1 MECGMNF
8 QDLIYVKR
16 DGGVLTEEQIR
27 WFINAFTKN
36 EIPDEQA
43 GSFLMAVFFQG
54 LNKEELSVWTDAM
67 IKSGEILD
75 LSSVGKPTVDKHS
88 TGGVGDKISLPLCPL
103 VASFG
108 AAVPQLS
115 GRGLGTFGG
124 TLDKM
129 ESVSGFNI
137 TLSNEK
143 MIQQLKDVGVFITAA
158 GAGLAPADRKMYS
171 FRDVIGTVECIPL
184 IASSIM
190 SKKIAEG
197 TQSLVLDVKAGR
209 GAFMKDFSKAK
220 QLAETMVEIGNKA
233 GVKTVALI
241 TQMDTPLG
249 NAVGNALEVS
259 ESIDVL
265 NGKGPQDVIEITLAL
280 AKEMLQ
286 LAGINKDPA
295 TGLKDGTALQVW
307 KKMIVAQGGN
317 PDIEIPVAKQKENV
331 VATQSGYITDLDAYA
346 IGLSAWRLGA
356 GRAKKEDAVS
366 KTAGII
372 CLAKEGDYV
381 EKDQPVLELHI
392 DDSSRLPLAKEAL
405 KNAFTI
411 AAEPREK
418 RKIVLERIS

>member
-1 MECGMNF
+1 MNF
-8 QDLIYVKR
+8 QDLIYAKR

-54 LNKEELSVWTDAM
+54 LNKEELNVWTDAM

-75 LSSVGKPTVDKHS
+75 LSGVGKPTVDKHS

-209 GAFMKDFSKAK
+209 GAFMKDFSRAK

-295 TGLKDGTALQVW
+295 TGLKDGSAMQVW
-307 KKMIVAQGGN
+307 KKMIIAQGGN
-317 PDIEIPVAKQKENV
+317 PDIEIPVAKQKEKV

-411 AAEPREK
+411 GAEPKEK
-418 RKIVLERIS
+418 RKIILERIS

>member
-1 MECGMNF
+1 MNF

-54 LNKEELSVWTDAM
+54 LNKEELNVWTDAM

-75 LSSVGKPTVDKHS
+75 LASVGKPTVDKHS

-108 AAVPQLS
+108 VAVPQLS

-129 ESVSGFNI
+129 ESISGFNI

-265 NGKGPQDVIEITLAL
+265 NGEGPQDVIEITLAL

-317 PDIEIPVAKQKENV
+317 PDIEIPVAKQKENI

-405 KNAFTI
+405 KNSFTI
-411 AAEPREK
+411 GAEPREK

>member
-1 MECGMNF
+1 MNF
-8 QDLIYVKR
+8 QDLIYAKR

-54 LNKEELSVWTDAM
+54 LNKQELNYWTDAM
-67 IKSGEILD
+67 VKSGEKLD

-103 VASFG
+103 VASLG

-137 TLSNEK
+137 SLTNEQ
-143 MIQQLKDVGVFITAA
+143 MIKQLKDVGVFITAA

-171 FRDVIGTVECIPL
+171 FRDVIGAVECIPL

-209 GAFMKDFSKAK
+209 GAFMKDFSRAK

-241 TQMDTPLG
+241 TQMETPLG
-249 NAVGNALEVS
+249 NAVGNALEVT

-265 NGKGPQDVIEITLAL
+265 SGKGPQDVIEITLAL
-280 AKEMLQ
+280 AKEMLE
-286 LAGINKDPA
+286 LAGIKKDPA
-295 TGLKDGTALQVW
+295 VSLKDGSALATW
-307 KKMIVAQGGN
+307 KKMIIAQGGN
-317 PDIEIPVAKQKENV
+317 PDAEIPVATKIEKV
-331 VATQSGYITDLDAYA
+331 LAPKAGFITDLDAYA

-366 KTAGII
+366 KTAGIV

-381 EKDQPVLELHI
+381 EKDQPVLDLHI
-392 DDSSRLPLAKEAL
+392 DEQDRVVLAKQAL
-405 KNAFTI
+405 ENAFSI
-411 AAEPREK
+411 GPEPREK

>member
-1 MECGMNF
+1 MNF

-54 LNKEELSVWTDAM
+54 LNKEELNVWTDAM

-88 TGGVGDKISLPLCPL
+88 TGGVGDKISPPLCPL

-129 ESVSGFNI
+129 ESISGFNI

-317 PDIEIPVAKQKENV
+317 PDIEIPVAKQKENI

-381 EKDQPVLELHI
+381 EKDQPVLELHV

-411 AAEPREK
+411 GAEPREK

>member
-1 MECGMNF
+1 MNF
-8 QDLIYVKR
+8 QDLIYAKR

-67 IKSGEILD
+67 VKSGEILD

-137 TLSNEK
+137 TLSNDQ
-143 MIQQLKDVGVFITAA
+143 MIKQLKDVGVFITAA
-158 GAGLAPADRKMYS
+158 SSGLAPADRKMYS
-171 FRDVIGTVECIPL
+171 FRDVIGAVECIPL

-197 TQSLVLDVKAGR
+197 TQALVLDVKAGR

-249 NAVGNALEVS
+249 QAVGNALEVS

-280 AKEMLQ
+280 AKEMLE
-286 LAGINKDPA
+286 LAGIKKDPA
-295 TGLKDGTALQVW
+295 TGLKDGSAFEIW
-307 KKMIVAQGGN
+307 KKMIIAQGGD
-317 PDIEIPVAKQKENV
+317 PEIEIPVATNKEKV
-331 VATQSGYITDLDAYA
+331 VATKAGYITNLDAYS
-346 IGLSAWRLGA
+346 IGLAAWRLGA
-356 GRAKKEDAVS
+356 GREKKEDSVS

-392 DDSSRLPLAKEAL
+392 DDAARLPLAKVAL
-405 KNAFTI
+405 ENAFTI
-411 AAEPREK
+411 GSEPKEK
-418 RKIVLERIS
+418 RKIILERIS

>member
-1 MECGMNF
+1 MNF
-8 QDLIYVKR
+8 QDLIYTKR
-16 DGGVLTEEQIR
+16 DGGVLTEDQIR

-54 LNKEELSVWTDAM
+54 LNKEELNVWTDAM

-137 TLSNEK
+137 MLSNEK

-220 QLAETMVEIGNKA
+220 QLAETMVEIGNRA

-286 LAGINKDPA
+286 LAGIDKDPA
-295 TGLKDGTALQVW
+295 TGLKDGSALQVW
-307 KKMIVAQGGN
+307 KKMIIAQGGN
-317 PDIEIPVAKQKENV
+317 PDIEIPVATKKEKV

-392 DDSSRLPLAKEAL
+392 DEAARLPFAKEAL
-405 KNAFTI
+405 KNAFSI
-411 AAEPREK
+411 GAEPKEK
-418 RKIVLERIS
+418 RKIILERIS

>member
-1 MECGMNF
+1 MNF
-8 QDLIYVKR
+8 QDLIYAKR

-27 WFINAFTKN
+27 WFINTFTKN

-295 TGLKDGTALQVW
+295 TGLKDGSAMQVW
-307 KKMIVAQGGN
+307 KKMIIAQGGN

-411 AAEPREK
+411 GAEPKEK
-418 RKIVLERIS
+418 RKIILERIS

>member
-1 MECGMNF
+1 MNF
-8 QDLIYVKR
+8 QDLIYAKR

-27 WFINAFTKN
+27 WFINAFTKD
-36 EIPDEQA
+36 EIPNEQA
-43 GSFLMAVFFQG
+43 GSFLMAVYFQG
-54 LNKEELSVWTDAM
+54 LNKQELNTWTDAM
-67 IKSGEILD
+67 INSGEKLD
-75 LSSVGKPTVDKHS
+75 LSTVGKPTVDKHS

-129 ESVSGFNI
+129 ESISGFNI

-295 TGLKDGTALQVW
+295 TGLKDGSAMQVW

-392 DDSSRLPLAKEAL
+392 DEASRLPFAKEAL

-411 AAEPREK
+411 GAEPKEK
-418 RKIVLERIS
+418 RKIILERIS

>member
-1 MECGMNF
+1 MNF
-8 QDLIYVKR
+8 QDLIYAKR

-54 LNKEELSVWTDAM
+54 LNKEELNVWTDAM

-75 LSSVGKPTVDKHS
+75 LSGVGKPTVDKHS

-286 LAGINKDPA
+286 LAGIDKDPA
-295 TGLKDGTALQVW
+295 TGLKDGSALQVW
-307 KKMIVAQGGN
+307 KKMIIAQGGN
-317 PDIEIPVAKQKENV
+317 PDIEIPVATKKEKV

-381 EKDQPVLELHI
+381 EKDEAA
-392 DDSSRLPLAKEAL
+392 RLPFAKEAL
-405 KNAFTI
+405 KNAFSI
-411 AAEPREK
+411 GAEPKEK
-418 RKIVLERIS
+418 RKIILERIS

>member
-1 MECGMNF
+1 MNF
-8 QDLIYVKR
+8 QDLIYAKR

-295 TGLKDGTALQVW
+295 TGLKDGSAMQVW
-307 KKMIVAQGGN
+307 KKMIIAQGGN

-411 AAEPREK
+411 GAEPKEK
-418 RKIVLERIS
+418 RKIILERIS

>member
-1 MECGMNF
+1 MNF
-8 QDLIYVKR
+8 QDLIYAKR
-16 DGGVLTEEQIR
+16 DGGVLNEEQIR

-307 KKMIVAQGGN
+307 KKMIIAQGGN
-317 PDIEIPVAKQKENV
+317 PDIEIPVAKKKENV

-381 EKDQPVLELHI
+381 EKDQPILELHI
-392 DDSSRLPLAKEAL
+392 DDASRLPLAKEAL

-411 AAEPREK
+411 GAEPKEK
-418 RKIVLERIS
+418 RKIILERIS

>member
-1 MECGMNF
+1 MNF
-8 QDLIYVKR
+8 QDLIYAKR

-54 LNKEELSVWTDAM
+54 LNKEELNVWTDAM

-392 DDSSRLPLAKEAL
+392 DEASRLPFAKEAL

-411 AAEPREK
+411 GAEPKEK
-418 RKIVLERIS
+418 RKIILERIS

>member
-1 MECGMNF
+1 MNF

-54 LNKEELSVWTDAM
+54 LNKEELNVWTDAM

-137 TLSNEK
+137 TLPNEK

-317 PDIEIPVAKQKENV
+317 PDIEIPVAKQKENI

-381 EKDQPVLELHI
+381 EKDQPVLELHV

-411 AAEPREK
+411 GAEPREK

>member
-1 MECGMNF
+1 MNF
-8 QDLIYVKR
+8 QDLIYAKR
-16 DGGVLTEEQIR
+16 DGGVLTEAQIR

-307 KKMIVAQGGN
+307 KKMIIAQGGN
-317 PDIEIPVAKQKENV
+317 PDIEIPVAKKKENV

-411 AAEPREK
+411 GAEPKEK
-418 RKIVLERIS
+418 RKIILERIS

>member
-1 MECGMNF
+1 MNF
-8 QDLIYVKR
+8 QDLIYTKR
-16 DGGVLTEEQIR
+16 DGGILSEEQIR
-27 WFINAFTKN
+27 WFIDKFTKN

-43 GSFLMAVFFQG
+43 GSFLMTVFFRG
-54 LNKEELSVWTDAM
+54 LNKEELNIWTDAM
-67 IKSGEILD
+67 IKSGEKLD
-75 LSSVGKPTVDKHS
+75 LSTVGKPTVDKHS

-137 TLSNEK
+137 SLTNEQ
-143 MIQQLKDVGVFITAA
+143 MIKQLKDVGVFITAA
-158 GAGLAPADRKMYS
+158 GVGLAPADRKMYS
-171 FRDVIGTVECIPL
+171 FRDVIGAVECIPL

-209 GAFMKDFSKAK
+209 GAFMKDFAKAK
-220 QLAETMVEIGNKA
+220 QLAETMVEIGNNA

-241 TQMDTPLG
+241 TQMETPLG

-265 NGKGPQDVIEITLAL
+265 NGKGPSDVIEITLAL
-280 AKEMLQ
+280 AKEMLN

-295 TGLKDGTALQVW
+295 EGLKNGSAFNVW
-307 KKMIVAQGGN
+307 KNMIKAQGGN
-317 PDIEIPVAKQKENV
+317 PDAEIPVAKKKEYILANE
-331 VATQSGYITDLDAYA
+331 SGYITDLNAYS

-356 GRAKKEDAVS
+356 GRAKKEDVVS

-372 CLAKEGDYV
+372 CLAKEGTFV

-392 DDSSRLPLAKEAL
+392 DDETRITSAKEAL
-405 KNAFTI
+405 LDAFEI
-411 AAEPREK
+411 GPEPKEK

>member
-1 MECGMNF
+1 MNF
-8 QDLIYVKR
+8 QDLIYAKR
-16 DGGVLTEEQIR
+16 DGGVLTEAQIR

-209 GAFMKDFSKAK
+209 GAFMKDFSRAK

-307 KKMIVAQGGN
+307 KKMIIAQGGN

-381 EKDQPVLELHI
+381 EKDQPILELHI
-392 DDSSRLPLAKEAL
+392 DDASRLPLAKEAL

-411 AAEPREK
+411 GAEPKEK
-418 RKIVLERIS
+418 RKIILERIS

>member
-1 MECGMNF
+1 MNF
-8 QDLIYVKR
+8 QDLIYAKR

-54 LNKEELSVWTDAM
+54 LNKEELNVWTDAM

-331 VATQSGYITDLDAYA
+331 VATKSGYITDLDAYA

-411 AAEPREK
+411 GAEPKEK
-418 RKIVLERIS
+418 RKIILERIS

>member
-1 MECGMNF
+1 MNF
-8 QDLIYVKR
+8 QDLIYTKR
-16 DGGVLTEEQIR
+16 DGGVLTEDQIR

-54 LNKEELSVWTDAM
+54 LNKEELNVWTDAM

-197 TQSLVLDVKAGR
+197 TESLVLDVKAGR

-220 QLAETMVEIGNKA
+220 QLAETMVEIGNRA

-307 KKMIVAQGGN
+307 KKMIIAQGGN
-317 PDIEIPVAKQKENV
+317 PDIEIPVATKKEKV

-392 DDSSRLPLAKEAL
+392 DEAARLPFAKEAL
-405 KNAFTI
+405 KNAFSI
-411 AAEPREK
+411 GAEPKEK
-418 RKIVLERIS
+418 RKIILERIS

>member
-1 MECGMNF
+1 MNF
-8 QDLIYVKR
+8 QDLIYTKR
-16 DGGVLTEEQIR
+16 DGGVLSEEQIR
-27 WFINAFTKN
+27 WFIDKFTKN

-43 GSFLMAVFFQG
+43 GSFLMAVFFRG
-54 LNKEELSVWTDAM
+54 LNKEELNVWTDAM
-67 IKSGEILD
+67 IKSGEKLD
-75 LSSVGKPTVDKHS
+75 LSKVGKPTVDKHS

-137 TLSNEK
+137 SLSNEQ
-143 MIQQLKDVGVFITAA
+143 MINQLKNVGVFITAA
-158 GAGLAPADRKMYS
+158 GVGLAPADRKMYS
-171 FRDVIGTVECIPL
+171 FRDVIGAVECIPL

-209 GAFMKDFSKAK
+209 GAFMKDFAKAK
-220 QLAETMVEIGNKA
+220 QLAETMVEIGNNA

-241 TQMDTPLG
+241 TQMETPLG

-265 NGKGPQDVIEITLAL
+265 NGKGPSDVIEITLAL
-280 AKEMLQ
+280 AKEMLT
-286 LAGINKDPA
+286 LAGIDKDPA
-295 TGLKDGTALQVW
+295 EGLKNGSAFNVW
-307 KKMIVAQGGN
+307 KNMIKAQGGN
-317 PDIEIPVAKQKENV
+317 PEAEIPMAKKKEFILANK
-331 VATQSGYITDLDAYA
+331 SGYITDLNAYS

-366 KTAGII
+366 KTAGIM
-372 CLAKEGDYV
+372 CLAKEGDFV

-392 DDSSRLPLAKEAL
+392 DDETRINSAKDAL
-405 KNAFTI
+405 LNAFEI
-411 AAEPREK
+411 GPEPKEK

>member
-1 MECGMNF
+1 MNF
-8 QDLIYVKR
+8 QDLIYAKR

-209 GAFMKDFSKAK
+209 GAFMKDFSRAK

-295 TGLKDGTALQVW
+295 TGLKDGSAMQVW
-307 KKMIVAQGGN
+307 KKMIIAQGGN

-392 DDSSRLPLAKEAL
+392 DDSSRLPFAKEAL

-411 AAEPREK
+411 GAEPKEK
-418 RKIVLERIS
+418 RKIILERIS

>member
-1 MECGMNF
+1 MNF
-8 QDLIYVKR
+8 QDLIYAKR
-16 DGGVLTEEQIR
+16 DGGVLTEAQIR

-317 PDIEIPVAKQKENV
+317 PDIEIPVAKQKENI

-392 DDSSRLPLAKEAL
+392 DEASRLPFAKEAL

-411 AAEPREK
+411 GAEPKEK
-418 RKIVLERIS
+418 RKIILERIS

>member
-1 MECGMNF
+1 MNF

-54 LNKEELSVWTDAM
+54 LNKEELNVWTDAM

-75 LSSVGKPTVDKHS
+75 LASVGKPTVDKHS

-129 ESVSGFNI
+129 ESISGFNI

-265 NGKGPQDVIEITLAL
+265 NGKGPQDVIELTLAL

-307 KKMIVAQGGN
+307 KKMILAQGGN
-317 PDIEIPVAKQKENV
+317 PDIEIPVAKQKENI

-381 EKDQPVLELHI
+381 EKDQPVLELHV
-392 DDSSRLPLAKEAL
+392 DDSSRLPLAKLAL

-411 AAEPREK
+411 GAEPREK

>member
-1 MECGMNF
+1 MNF
-8 QDLIYVKR
+8 QDLIYTKR
-16 DGGVLTEEQIR
+16 DGGVLTEDQIR

-54 LNKEELSVWTDAM
+54 LNKAELNVWTDAM

-209 GAFMKDFSKAK
+209 GAFMKDFSKAN
-220 QLAETMVEIGNKA
+220 QLAETMVEIGNRA

-286 LAGINKDPA
+286 LAGIDKDPA
-295 TGLKDGTALQVW
+295 TGLKDGSALQVW
-307 KKMIVAQGGN
+307 KKMIIAQGGN
-317 PDIEIPVAKQKENV
+317 PDIEIPVATKKEKV

-392 DDSSRLPLAKEAL
+392 DEAARLPFAKEAL
-405 KNAFTI
+405 KNAFSI
-411 AAEPREK
+411 GAEPKEK
-418 RKIVLERIS
+418 RKIILERIS

>member
-1 MECGMNF
+1 MNF
-8 QDLIYVKR
+8 QDLIYAKR

-317 PDIEIPVAKQKENV
+317 PDIEIPVAKQKENI

-392 DDSSRLPLAKEAL
+392 DEASRLPFAKEAL

-411 AAEPREK
+411 GAEPKEK
-418 RKIVLERIS
+418 RKIILERIS

>member
-1 MECGMNF
+1 MNF
-8 QDLIYVKR
+8 QDLIYAKR
-16 DGGVLTEEQIR
+16 DGGVLTEAQIR

-295 TGLKDGTALQVW
+295 TGLKDGSAMQVW
-307 KKMIVAQGGN
+307 KKMIIAQGGN

-381 EKDQPVLELHI
+381 EKDQPILELHI
-392 DDSSRLPLAKEAL
+392 DDASRLPLAKEAL

-411 AAEPREK
+411 GAEPKEK
-418 RKIVLERIS
+418 RKIILERIS

>member
-1 MECGMNF
+1 MNF

-129 ESVSGFNI
+129 ESISGFNI

-317 PDIEIPVAKQKENV
+317 PDIEIPVAKQKENI

-411 AAEPREK
+411 GAEPKEK

>member
-1 MECGMNF
+1 MNF

-54 LNKEELSVWTDAM
+54 LNKEELNVWTDAM

-129 ESVSGFNI
+129 ESISGFNI

-265 NGKGPQDVIEITLAL
+265 NGEGPQDVIEITLAL

-317 PDIEIPVAKQKENV
+317 PDIEIPVAKQKENI

-405 KNAFTI
+405 KNSFTI
-411 AAEPREK
+411 GAEPREK

>member
-1 MECGMNF
+1 MNF
-8 QDLIYVKR
+8 QDLIYTKR
-16 DGGVLTEEQIR
+16 DGGILSEEQIR
-27 WFINAFTKN
+27 WFIDKFTKN

-43 GSFLMAVFFQG
+43 GSFLMAVFFRG
-54 LNKEELSVWTDAM
+54 LNKEELNIWTDAM
-67 IKSGEILD
+67 IKSGEKLD
-75 LSSVGKPTVDKHS
+75 LSTVGKLTVDKHS

-137 TLSNEK
+137 SLTNEQ
-143 MIQQLKDVGVFITAA
+143 MIKQLKDVGVFITAA
-158 GAGLAPADRKMYS
+158 GVGLAPADRKMYS
-171 FRDVIGTVECIPL
+171 FRDVIGAVECIPL

-209 GAFMKDFSKAK
+209 GAFMKDFAKAK
-220 QLAETMVEIGNKA
+220 QLAETMVEIGNNA

-241 TQMDTPLG
+241 TQMETPLG

-265 NGKGPQDVIEITLAL
+265 HGKGPSDVIEITLAL
-280 AKEMLQ
+280 AKEMLN

-295 TGLKDGTALQVW
+295 EGLKNGLAFNVW
-307 KKMIVAQGGN
+307 KNMIKAQGGN
-317 PDIEIPVAKQKENV
+317 PDAEIPVAKKKEYILANE
-331 VATQSGYITDLDAYA
+331 SGYITDLNAYS

-372 CLAKEGDYV
+372 CLAKEGTFV

-392 DDSSRLPLAKEAL
+392 DDETRITSAKEAL
-405 KNAFTI
+405 LDAFEI
-411 AAEPREK
+411 GPEPKEK

>member
-1 MECGMNF
+1 MNF

-411 AAEPREK
+411 GAEPREK
-418 RKIVLERIS
+418 QKIVLERIS

>member
-1 MECGMNF
+1 MNF
-8 QDLIYVKR
+8 QDLIYIKR
-16 DGGVLTEEQIR
+16 DGGILNEEQIR

-54 LNKEELSVWTDAM
+54 LNKQELNYWTDAM
-67 IKSGEILD
+67 VKSGEKLD

-103 VASFG
+103 VASLG

-137 TLSNEK
+137 SLTNEQ
-143 MIQQLKDVGVFITAA
+143 MIKQLKDVGVFITAA

-171 FRDVIGTVECIPL
+171 FRDVIGAVECIPL

-209 GAFMKDFSKAK
+209 GAFMKDFSRAK

-241 TQMDTPLG
+241 TQMETPLG
-249 NAVGNALEVS
+249 NAVGNALEVT

-265 NGKGPQDVIEITLAL
+265 SGKGPQDVIEITLAL
-280 AKEMLQ
+280 AKEMLE
-286 LAGINKDPA
+286 LAGIKKDPA
-295 TGLKDGTALQVW
+295 VSLKDGSALATW
-307 KKMIVAQGGN
+307 KKMIIAQGGN
-317 PDIEIPVAKQKENV
+317 PDAEIPVATKIEKV
-331 VATQSGYITDLDAYA
+331 LAPKAGFITDLDAYA

-366 KTAGII
+366 KTAGIV

-381 EKDQPVLELHI
+381 EKDQPVLDLHI
-392 DDSSRLPLAKEAL
+392 DEQDRVVLAKQAL
-405 KNAFTI
+405 ENAFSI
-411 AAEPREK
+411 GPEPREK

>member
-1 MECGMNF
+1 MNF

-54 LNKEELSVWTDAM
+54 LNKEELNVWTDAM

-75 LSSVGKPTVDKHS
+75 LASVGKPTVDKHS

-129 ESVSGFNI
+129 ESISGFNI

-265 NGKGPQDVIEITLAL
+265 NGEGPQDVIEITLAL

-317 PDIEIPVAKQKENV
+317 PDIEIPVAKQKENI

-405 KNAFTI
+405 KNSFTI
-411 AAEPREK
+411 GAEPREK

>member
-1 MECGMNF
+1 MNF

-295 TGLKDGTALQVW
+295 TGLKDGSAMQVW
-307 KKMIVAQGGN
+307 KKMIIAQGGN
-317 PDIEIPVAKQKENV
+317 PDIEIPVAKQKEKV

-411 AAEPREK
+411 GAEPKEK
-418 RKIVLERIS
+418 RKIILERIS

>member
-1 MECGMNF
+1 MNF
-8 QDLIYVKR
+8 QDLIYTKR
-16 DGGVLTEEQIR
+16 DGGILSEEQIR
-27 WFINAFTKN
+27 WFIEKFTKN

-43 GSFLMAVFFQG
+43 GSFLMAVFFRG
-54 LNKEELSVWTDAM
+54 LNKEELNIWTDAM
-67 IKSGEILD
+67 IKSGEKLD
-75 LSSVGKPTVDKHS
+75 LSTVGKPTVDKHS

-137 TLSNEK
+137 SLTNEQ
-143 MIQQLKDVGVFITAA
+143 MIKQLKDVGVFITAA
-158 GAGLAPADRKMYS
+158 GVGLAPADRKMYS
-171 FRDVIGTVECIPL
+171 FRDVIGAVECIPL

-209 GAFMKDFSKAK
+209 GAFMKDFAKAK
-220 QLAETMVEIGNKA
+220 QLAETMVEIGNNA

-241 TQMDTPLG
+241 TQMETPLG

-265 NGKGPQDVIEITLAL
+265 NGKGPSDVIEITLAL
-280 AKEMLQ
+280 AKEMLN

-295 TGLKDGTALQVW
+295 EGLKNGSAFNVW
-307 KKMIVAQGGN
+307 KNMIKAQGGN
-317 PDIEIPVAKQKENV
+317 PDAEIPVAKKKEYIL
-331 VATQSGYITDLDAYA
+331 ASKSGYITDLNAYS

-372 CLAKEGDYV
+372 CLAKEGAFV

-392 DDSSRLPLAKEAL
+392 DDETRITSAKDAL
-405 KNAFTI
+405 LDAFEI
-411 AAEPREK
+411 GPEPNEK

>member
-1 MECGMNF
+1 MNF
-8 QDLIYVKR
+8 QDLIYTKR
-16 DGGVLTEEQIR
+16 DGGVLTEDQIR

-54 LNKEELSVWTDAM
+54 LNKEELNVWTDAM

-209 GAFMKDFSKAK
+209 GAFMKDFSKAN
-220 QLAETMVEIGNKA
+220 QLAETMVEIGNRA

-280 AKEMLQ
+280 AKEMLE
-286 LAGINKDPA
+286 LAGIDKDPA
-295 TGLKDGTALQVW
+295 TGLKDGSALQVW
-307 KKMIVAQGGN
+307 KKMIIAQGGN
-317 PDIEIPVAKQKENV
+317 PDIEIPVATKKEKV

-392 DDSSRLPLAKEAL
+392 DEAARLPFAKEAL
-405 KNAFTI
+405 KNAFSI
-411 AAEPREK
+411 GAEPKEK
-418 RKIVLERIS
+418 RKIILERIS

>member
-1 MECGMNF
+1 MNF
-8 QDLIYVKR
+8 QDLIYAKR

-209 GAFMKDFSKAK
+209 GAFMKDFSRAK

-295 TGLKDGTALQVW
+295 TGLKDGSAMQVW
-307 KKMIVAQGGN
+307 KKMIIAQGGN
-317 PDIEIPVAKQKENV
+317 PDIEIPVAKQKENI

-392 DDSSRLPLAKEAL
+392 DDASRLPLAKEAL

-411 AAEPREK
+411 GAEPKEK
-418 RKIVLERIS
+418 RKIILERIS

>member
-1 MECGMNF
+1 MNF
-8 QDLIYVKR
+8 QDLIYAKR
-16 DGGVLTEEQIR
+16 DGGVLTEDQIR

-54 LNKEELSVWTDAM
+54 LNKEELNVWTDAM

-137 TLSNEK
+137 MLSNEK

-280 AKEMLQ
+280 AKEMLE
-286 LAGINKDPA
+286 LAGIDKDPA
-295 TGLKDGTALQVW
+295 TGLKDGSALQVW
-307 KKMIVAQGGN
+307 KKMIIAQGGN
-317 PDIEIPVAKQKENV
+317 PDIEIPVATKKEKV

-392 DDSSRLPLAKEAL
+392 DEAARLPFAKEAL
-405 KNAFTI
+405 KNAFSI
-411 AAEPREK
+411 GAEPKEK
-418 RKIVLERIS
+418 RKIILERIS

>member
-1 MECGMNF
+1 MNF
-8 QDLIYVKR
+8 QDLIYTKR
-16 DGGVLTEEQIR
+16 DGGVLSADQIR
-27 WFINAFTKN
+27 WFIEKFTKN

-54 LNKEELSVWTDAM
+54 LNKEELNVWTDAM
-67 IKSGEILD
+67 IKSGEKLD
-75 LSSVGKPTVDKHS
+75 LSKVGKPTVDKHS

-137 TLSNEK
+137 SLSNEQ
-143 MIQQLKDVGVFITAA
+143 MINQLKNVGVFITAA
-158 GAGLAPADRKMYS
+158 GVGLAPADRKMYS
-171 FRDVIGTVECIPL
+171 FRDVIGAVECIPL

-220 QLAETMVEIGNKA
+220 QLAETMVEIGNNA

-241 TQMDTPLG
+241 TQMETPLG

-259 ESIDVL
+259 EAIDVL
-265 NGKGPQDVIEITLAL
+265 NGKGPSDVIEITLAL
-280 AKEMLQ
+280 AKEMLN
-286 LAGINKDPA
+286 LAGIDKDPA
-295 TGLKDGTALQVW
+295 QGLKDGSAFNIW
-307 KKMIVAQGGN
+307 KNMIKAQGGN
-317 PDIEIPVAKQKENV
+317 PDAEIPVAKKKELV
-331 VATQSGYITDLDAYA
+331 LSKQSGYITDLNAYA

-381 EKDQPVLELHI
+381 EKGQPVLELHI
-392 DDSSRLPLAKEAL
+392 DDETRLNSAQDAL
-405 KNAFTI
+405 INAFEI
-411 AAEPREK
+411 GSEPKDK